1 MLYLSFRDSVI
12 SDEEAQQLM
21 CPLENEVQQSSTKVE
36 TEKQKTLE
44 RMNSFHVGPVKL
56 PHPVKMPNGRVSNSR
71 ASSEDYTK
79 NTATNHPKHVRL
91 FLHLR
96 KKSTS
101 PGVKIQIP
109 TVDYILNA
117 RLLINAQY

>member
-1 MLYLSFRDSVI
+1 MI

-21 CPLENEVQQSSTKVE
+21 CPPADSDIHQQSASEVTGD
-36 TEKQKTLE
+36 TGGGKTLE

-79 NTATNHPKHVRL
+79 NTATHHPQQVRD
-91 FLHLR
+91 FQFTEYTA
-96 KKSTS
+96 KSMYWRVS
-101 PGVKIQIP
+101 
-109 TVDYILNA
+109 
-117 RLLINAQY
+117 

>member
-1 MLYLSFRDSVI
+1 MI

-21 CPLENEVQQSSTKVE
+21 CPPADSDIHQQSASEVTGD
-36 TEKQKTLE
+36 TDGSKTLE

-79 NTATNHPKHVRL
+79 NTATHHPQQVRDFQCTVHGKIDVL
-91 FLHLR
+91 TR
-96 KKSTS
+96 KLDETYHA
-101 PGVKIQIP
+101 
-109 TVDYILNA
+109 TN
-117 RLLINAQY
+117 R